1 MGDIYID
8 NQINIYDLLM
18 AVEIFFL
25 NGYLQKIDFN
35 NDGQINQSDI
45 DYMLE
50 RILNPLSQP
59 N

>member
-1 MGDIYID
+1 
-8 NQINIYDLLM
+8 M

-45 DYMLE
+45 DYILE
-50 RILNPLSQP
+50 RILNSLSQP

>member
-45 DYMLE
+45 DYILE
-50 RILNPLSQP
+50 RILNSLSQP

>member
-18 AVEIFFL
+18 MLEIFIL
-25 NGYLQKIDFN
+25 DEYLQKIDFN
-35 NDGQINQSDI
+35 NDSQIDQTDI
-45 DYMLE
+45 DYMIG
-50 RILNPLSQP
+50 RMLNPLMEL